1 MVDSKIYEDIAKRTN
16 GDIYI
21 GVVGPV
27 RTGKSS
33 FIRQFMNTMVLPSI
47 DEGSRKE
54 RIIDE
59 LPQSG
64 DGKVIMTTQPKFVP
78 DGGVKI
84 KLNNTVETNIRLID
98 CVGYPY
104 DGVSGFIE
112 EGKERN
118 IQTPWSNVDMPFS
131 EAAILGTDKVMKDHS
146 TIGIVVTQDGSI
158 QGIDRKLFINEEEEI
173 INKMKS
179 LEKPFII
186 LLNSIDKYNKK
197 AISLR
202 NELEEKY
209 KMPVVL
215 ENVQKMDVESFER
228 ILNEILKEFPLKYI
242 DIDIPRYLE
251 ALPKDNKIIIHILDK
266 IRNEAANLK
275 KMSDYDLFES
285 IFNEDEYI
293 DSTKVSNL
301 DYGSGKMQIEL
312 VPNPK
317 LFYDVI
323 SDQSGQNIE
332 DEFKLISYIKE
343 LAHAKKEYEKIKN
356 AIEDADEYGY
366 GIVIPKENDMIYD
379 EPDVYKKGNKC
390 SVKMKAEACSY
401 HIMKIDVETEVSPI
415 FGGKGQNEEMVQS
428 WLDGFEN
435 NYDELWQSNMFGKTL
450 KTLAQE
456 GIETKLTTLSDDVK
470 FKMRKTINKIV
481 NDGKGGVICL
491 LL

>member
-197 AISLR
+197 TM
-202 NELEEKY
+202 KY
-209 KMPVVL
+209 
-215 ENVQKMDVESFER
+215 
-228 ILNEILKEFPLKYI
+228 
-242 DIDIPRYLE
+242 
-251 ALPKDNKIIIHILDK
+251 
-266 IRNEAANLK
+266 
-275 KMSDYDLFES
+275 
-285 IFNEDEYI
+285 
-293 DSTKVSNL
+293 
-301 DYGSGKMQIEL
+301 
-312 VPNPK
+312 
-317 LFYDVI
+317 
-323 SDQSGQNIE
+323 
-332 DEFKLISYIKE
+332 
-343 LAHAKKEYEKIKN
+343 
-356 AIEDADEYGY
+356 
-366 GIVIPKENDMIYD
+366 
-379 EPDVYKKGNKC
+379 
-390 SVKMKAEACSY
+390 
-401 HIMKIDVETEVSPI
+401 
-415 FGGKGQNEEMVQS
+415 
-428 WLDGFEN
+428 
-435 NYDELWQSNMFGKTL
+435 
-450 KTLAQE
+450 
-456 GIETKLTTLSDDVK
+456 
-470 FKMRKTINKIV
+470 
-481 NDGKGGVICL
+481 
-491 LL
+491 